1 MCWSLVEKL
10 LVALDGNDDEGLGLW
25 SLCMIINT
33 HRYIPLLSRSGLIR
47 KAQAIPQDLP
57 QDLTNLLS
65 YVFVISRS
73 KQLIAVEIQSS
84 PHAQRVPLC
93 LPSSHM
99 SQNLLSDIFESFPL
113 LASTCVSSG
122 RVPPVSWFS
131 VSLRGILSGREPG
144 ALPPMVKLFWKLSE
158 VK

>member
-1 MCWSLVEKL
+1 MCWSLVGKL
-10 LVALDGNDDEGLGLW
+10 FVSLDSNDGEAGSLV
-25 SLCMIINT
+25 SLIINT
-33 HRYIPLLSRSGLIR
+33 HRCIPLLSRSGLIH

-73 KQLIAVEIQSS
+73 KQLIAVPIQSS
-84 PHAQRVPLC
+84 QPVPLC
-93 LPSSHM
+93 LPSSHVG
-99 SQNLLSDIFESFPL
+99 QNLLSEIFESFPL

-122 RVPPVSWFS
+122 TVPPVSWFS
-131 VSLRGILSGREPG
+131 VSLRGMLSGREPG
-144 ALPPMVKLFWKLSE
+144 TLPPMVKLFWKLSE